1 MGKDS
6 RRERMIAG
14 GASSKALN
22 NSILVNKFG
31 RPFIKNADK
40 FFMNSFGASKAV
52 KNENERMLKRFDR
65 KEIKIKSV
73 INVIEIL
80 ITKNG
85 NKIVNGD
92 AKTRAALRAN
102 NMILRFPTKERNN
115 LSNIVKSN
123 RINNTSNRVKTAQVF
138 SGENVT
144 SI

>member
-1 MGKDS
+1 MGKNS

-14 GASSKALN
+14 GASGKALN

-31 RPFIKNADK
+31 RAFIKNTDK
-40 FFMNSFGASKAV
+40 LFMNSFGASKAV
-52 KNENERMLKRFDR
+52 ENENERMLKRFDR

-92 AKTRAALRAN
+92 AEPVTALRAN
-102 NMILRFPTKERNN
+102 NMILRFGAKERNN

-123 RINNTSNRVKTAQVF
+123 RINKTSNRVNAAQVF
-138 SGENVT
+138 SRENVT